1 MSELFIMLLLGVSFL
16 PSMITFFVLGG
27 ALHAFAIVLYD
38 YGSEAIIYFR
48 KARYE
53 HHHATGH

>member
-38 YGSEAIIYFR
+38 YAREAIIYFR
-48 KARYE
+48 NARDE
-53 HHHATGH
+53 QHHATGH